1 MDSKAKRYL
10 TLFLSTL
17 EISAFTFGGG
27 YVIIP
32 LMRKKF
38 VGKLKW
44 IDDSEMLD
52 MTAIAQS
59 SPGPIAVNAAI
70 LIGYRTGGIPGALL
84 SILGAVLP
92 PLAIISVISVFYKA
106 FRDNRYVS
114 LIMSGMSAGV
124 AAVVLDVVISM
135 SADIVRSRRIL
146 PVIMLITVFIL
157 AYFLEVNIIF
167 LIIAAGAVGYIDGA
181 VRKS

>member
-1 MDSKAKRYL
+1 
-10 TLFLSTL
+10 
-17 EISAFTFGGG
+17 
-27 YVIIP
+27 
-32 LMRKKF
+32 
-38 VGKLKW
+38 
-44 IDDSEMLD
+44 ML
-52 MTAIAQS
+52 
-59 SPGPIAVNAAI
+59 
-70 LIGYRTGGIPGALL
+70 ALL

-92 PLAIISVISVFYKA
+92 PLVIISVISVFYKA

-114 LIMSGMSAGV
+114 LVMSGMSAGV